1 MNTIAW
7 ASAPLLLSEMAPTTV
22 RNMSYGLISTVG
34 EIGSSLAP
42 YLNRIVCF
50 VLKKINKFYFK
61 EDENI
66 QKAIIALMSV
76 VAIIFSVKF

>member
-50 VLKKINKFYFK
+50 VFKKLINFILRKMRIYK
-61 EDENI
+61 R
-66 QKAIIALMSV
+66 Q
-76 VAIIFSVKF
+76 